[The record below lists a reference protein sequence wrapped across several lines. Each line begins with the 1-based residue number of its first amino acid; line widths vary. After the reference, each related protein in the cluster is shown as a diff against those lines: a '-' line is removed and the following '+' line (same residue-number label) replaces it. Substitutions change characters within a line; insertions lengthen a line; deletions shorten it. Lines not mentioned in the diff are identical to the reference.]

1 MLQTLLGF
9 RHILQLSSRLQVKV
23 TKIIQILLFHTKTQ
37 KSGERRIYWYWFF
50 SLLKVLDFAWQIGEK
65 WALRLKK

>member
-9 RHILQLSSRLQVKV
+9 RHILQLSSRLQIKV

-37 KSGERRIYWYWFF
+37 KSGERRICWYWFF